1 MNAWEPRQDAC
12 LSRLHHRLRERHKQ
26 AGCPALPGGP
36 SRLVMFFLPLFVV
49 LLAPGPTTRELIPPD
64 GFLGKWQKS
73 GVVRTFHA
81 ADLYGHIDGGAELF
95 LEFGFE
101 ELLVQE
107 YKSGAD
113 ELSLELYRMTDP
125 VAARGIYLMKAG
137 PQSSKQLTFPHTFS
151 PFQLLFARDR
161 YLVIMNNME
170 GKQEK
175 EPEMIAL
182 ARYVE
187 ARLSGEP
194 DLTSVPA
201 LPSDGLLPDSVRL
214 IRGLYALQSV
224 FTLGS
229 GNILSLSRG
238 QTAVSGDYDRAGK
251 TSTTIVCDYAS
262 PPLARQAFDYIAG
275 HLDPYLKP
283 IGKGDGRLVF
293 QDYASEYG
301 LIVLSGSR
309 LEITVHLKQKP

>member
-1 MNAWEPRQDAC
+1 M
-12 LSRLHHRLRERHKQ
+12 L
-26 AGCPALPGGP
+26 
-36 SRLVMFFLPLFVV
+36 FLQLIV
-49 LLAPGPTTRELIPPD
+49 LLLAAPPTTQEPLPPD

-101 ELLVQE
+101 QLVVQE

-137 PQSSKQLTFPHTFS
+137 PQSSKQLAFPHTFS
-151 PFQLLFARDR
+151 PYQLLFARDR
-161 YLVIMNNME
+161 YLVILNNLE
-170 GKQEK
+170 GRQEK
-175 EPEMIAL
+175 EPEMIEL
-182 ARYVE
+182 ARYLE
-187 ARLSGEP
+187 ARLPGVP

-201 LPSDGLLPDSVRL
+201 LPSDGLLPHSLRL
-214 IRGLYALQSV
+214 IRGPYALQST

-251 TSTTIVCDYAS
+251 TSTVVVCDYPTPA
-262 PPLARQAFDYIAG
+262 LARQAFDYLAG
-275 HLDPYLKP
+275 HLDPYLTP
-283 IGKGDGRLVF
+283 IGKGDGRFVF

>member
-1 MNAWEPRQDAC
+1 M
-12 LSRLHHRLRERHKQ
+12 L
-26 AGCPALPGGP
+26 
-36 SRLVMFFLPLFVV
+36 FLPLFA
-49 LLAPGPTTRELIPPD
+49 LFLIAAPTTQDLLPAS

-73 GVVRTFHA
+73 GVARTFHS

-101 ELLVQE
+101 ELVVQD
-107 YKSGAD
+107 YKSGTD

-137 PQSSKQLTFPHTFS
+137 AQSSRQLAFPHTFS

-161 YLVIMNNME
+161 YLVILNNLE
-170 GKQEK
+170 GKEEK
-175 EPEMIAL
+175 EPEMIEL
-182 ARYVE
+182 AHHL
-187 ARLSGEP
+187 AGRLPETP
-194 DLTSVPA
+194 ELKSVPS
-201 LPSDGLLPDSVRL
+201 LPSDGLVPGSLRL
-214 IRGLYALQSV
+214 IRGPYALQSV

-229 GNILSLSRG
+229 GDILSLAPG
-238 QTAVSGDYDRAGK
+238 QTAASGDYDGAGK
-251 TSTTIVCDYAS
+251 TSTLIACDYLS
-262 PPLARQAFDYIAG
+262 PALARRAFDYLAS
-275 HLDPYLKP
+275 HLDSYLKP
-283 IGKGDGRLVF
+283 VAKGDDRLVF